1 MPKAKEQRTQTQQ
14 TDPNRECLAAT
25 ITPASLDAERRSVDI
40 VFFTGID
47 VPRYDWMKGEPFIMR
62 FDLAG
67 ADLSLLNNGAPVFD
81 NHDTWDGAQ
90 SQKGVVEK
98 AWQDKNNFM
107 ATLRFSKRQ
116 EVEGLWQDIADKIVQ
131 KFSMG
136 VNLLAKKELPQEKG
150 QLRVVVITKW
160 QPYEIST
167 APLPADNDTRTL
179 SADTQTNSSSAVAV
193 SVTTVVERATS
204 PQEQPMADALNNA
217 GAEARQETAAT
228 AAVTAPPV
236 NATDEQMN
244 SARQLGVTKEQGRI
258 TAILKTAEVCGCSLE
273 FAKKHIADNTSI
285 ENFRQIAIDDQAQ
298 RLARGPDIRT
308 AHADIIRDESDTRRT
323 SMTGALL
330 ERHAPG
336 MWTFED
342 RDKSYRFHKEGNQRL
357 HDGARGYAA
366 CTLLDI
372 AKECLAAQGINWRTK
387 SRNEIATLAFQS
399 TSDFPFILADVAN
412 KTLRAGYDLVPAQW
426 RSIAARRT
434 AADFKTVK
442 EMTLDSSSRLELVR
456 ESGEFKRGALVEGKE
471 SWGLSTYGK
480 VISITRQ
487 AIINDDLGAFTRV
500 PQLLGQE
507 VATLEGD
514 IVFGII
520 TTNGN
525 LRDGNALFSTAHSN
539 LVESG
544 ATISV
549 GELGDTRT
557 LLMLQTSTGGKAMNI
572 VPRYLLVPAALGQLA
587 EQYTSANF
595 VANTSA
601 DINPMAGKLIPIIE
615 ARLDASDNKVWYMF
629 GDPNSPNATVLIY
642 AYLEGQEGPY
652 TETRNGFD
660 VDGVEIKIRHDFASA
675 AVDFRGA
682 VRNDGQ

>member
-1 MPKAKEQRTQTQQ
+1 MPKPKEQRTQTQQ
-14 TDPNRECLAAT
+14 ADPNRECLAAT

-179 SADTQTNSSSAVAV
+179 SAES
-193 SVTTVVERATS
+193 TTDVVEHGQLAQ
-204 PQEQPMADALNNA
+204 QEQPMADVKKP
-217 GAEARQETAAT
+217 GEEARQEPAAT

-244 SARQLGVTKEQGRI
+244 NARTLGETKEQGRVM
-258 TAILKTAEVCGCSLE
+258 AILKTAKVCGCSQE
-273 FAKKHIADNTSI
+273 FAEKHITDKTSI
-285 ENFRQIAIDDQAQ
+285 EAFRQIAIDDQAV
-298 RLARGPDIRT
+298 RAAAGHNVRT
-308 AHADIIRDESDTRRT
+308 AHVDILRDESDTRRT

-330 ERHAPG
+330 ERFDPG
-336 MWTFED
+336 KWSFED
-342 RDKSYRFHKEGNQRL
+342 RDKSYRFHKDGNQRL
-357 HDGARGYAA
+357 HEGARSFAS
-366 CTLLDI
+366 CSLLDI

-412 KTLRAGYDLVPAQW
+412 KTLRAGYDLVDSQW

-456 ESGEFKRGALVEGKE
+456 ESGEFHRGSLIEGKE

-480 VISITRQ
+480 VVSITRQ

-507 VATLEGD
+507 VATLEAD
-514 IVFGII
+514 IVFGIV
-520 TTNGN
+520 TANGN
-525 LRDGNALFSTAHSN
+525 MRDGNALFSSAHSN
-539 LVESG
+539 IVSSG

-549 GELGDTRT
+549 DELGDTRK
-557 LLMLQTSTGGKAMNI
+557 LLLLQTSTGGKAMNI
-572 VPRYLLVPAALGQLA
+572 APKYLLVPAALAQLA
-587 EQYTSANF
+587 EQYTSTAYQ
-595 VANTSA
+595 AATSA
-601 DINPMAGKLIPIIE
+601 NINPMAGKLMPIVE
-615 ARLDASDNKVWYMF
+615 SRLDLVDNKVWYMF

-682 VRNDGQ
+682 VKNVGQ